1 MAFSILQTTTE
12 DAPKNKSGG
21 GNTPTATPV
30 KKRRIELS
38 PLPIHVNKGV
48 RLDEFLS
55 ASVGGESGERGGGGD
70 HNALVVRGR
79 IVSVEDHGCIVDLGG
94 IGATATGTNSGGGG
108 QQAFLKFE
116 NIEGDYEIV
125 DDDSNNE
132 SNENTNTTTTATKSR
147 LINPHRIYDFSLS
160 PTLQSGSTSILQLSL
175 PTPTTLSKLRIT
187 HSKMAPS
194 LSSLMPGML
203 MEVNVEQ
210 HAKNGICVSFMRGV
224 YRGAV
229 DEDHLGGWRSDIGSG
244 DGNSRKKRSLN
255 DDVVVGDGSMWWKS
269 VFKGRHAKVSC
280 WYLTSCCIVNCIVWS
295 IL

>member
-55 ASVGGESGERGGGGD
+55 ASVGGESSERGGGGD

-125 DDDSNNE
+125 DDDNNKHM
-132 SNENTNTTTTATKSR
+132 S
-147 LINPHRIYDFSLS
+147 SLA
-160 PTLQSGSTSILQLSL
+160 L
-175 PTPTTLSKLRIT
+175 PGLVSCVLG
-187 HSKMAPS
+187 
-194 LSSLMPGML
+194 LSSLD
-203 MEVNVEQ
+203 V
-210 HAKNGICVSFMRGV
+210 A
-224 YRGAV
+224 
-229 DEDHLGGWRSDIGSG
+229 
-244 DGNSRKKRSLN
+244 NSNSNNFFGL
-255 DDVVVGDGSMWWKS
+255 
-269 VFKGRHAKVSC
+269 
-280 WYLTSCCIVNCIVWS
+280 
-295 IL
+295 